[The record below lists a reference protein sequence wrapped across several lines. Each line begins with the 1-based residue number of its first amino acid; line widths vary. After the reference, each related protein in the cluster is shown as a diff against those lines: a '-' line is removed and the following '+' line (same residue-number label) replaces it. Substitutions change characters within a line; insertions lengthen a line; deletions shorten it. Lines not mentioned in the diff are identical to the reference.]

1 MEINKFNSII
11 SIIGLSNVGKS
22 FLFNKILNNYK
33 SIINK
38 KIHFTRKLI
47 IDILP
52 IKETT
57 NLLIDTPGFLFK
69 RKYKLHFFML
79 KIIKKSINLS
89 NIILYVTQNKKRYLK
104 KDIYFISKY
113 KEQLKNKTKFLIVF
127 NNTNKKKINLLYLKF
142 FKIDNIII
150 IPNNKKHIYKELIKT
165 IYKKINKN
173 KIYSDFYYDN
183 LYNQTFFI
191 SEIIRGYIY
200 KIYKKE
206 IPYSSEIYI
215 NKILKNKNYIYIDSL
230 VYLEKKSQKKIFI
243 GYRGKNINLLS
254 YLIRKKIKKIY
265 HIKKVYIKFDFFI
278 IKWKNNNKYLKLFQY
293 LY

>member
-1 MEINKFNSII
+1 MEKNKFNSII

-38 KIHFTRKLI
+38 KFQFTRKLI
-47 IDILP
+47 IDILH
-52 IKETT
+52 IKNKK

-69 RKYKLHFFML
+69 KKYKLHFFML
-79 KIIKKSINLS
+79 KCIKESINLS
-89 NIILYVTQNKKRYLK
+89 NIILYVTQNKQILLK
-104 KDIYFISKY
+104 KDIYFLSKY
-113 KEQLKNKTKFLIVF
+113 KNNLKNKKKFLIIF
-127 NNTNKKKINLLYLKF
+127 NNNNKTKIDLLYLKF

-150 IPNNKKHIYKELIKT
+150 IPNNKKKIYKNLIKK
-165 IYKKINKN
+165 IYKYINKK
-173 KIYSDFYYDN
+173 KIYSSFYNDY
-183 LYNQTFFI
+183 LYNENFFI

-215 NKILKNKNYIYIDSL
+215 NKMLKDKDYVYINSL
-230 VYLEKKSQKKIFI
+230 IYLEKKSQKKIFI
-243 GYRGKNINLLS
+243 GYKGKNINLLS
-254 YLIRKKIKKIY
+254 YLIRKKIKIIY
-265 HIKKVYIKFDFFI
+265 NVKKVYIKFNIFI

-293 LY
+293 L